1 MFFQDKEVS
10 TYVEGDVVYTAV
22 WEKHVHSEVVD
33 DAVSPTCEGTGLTEG
48 KHCSICNKV
57 LVALEE
63 VAALGHSYNKGVVTE
78 EQTTEATDI
87 HL

>member
-1 MFFQDKEVS
+1 M
-10 TYVEGDVVYTAV
+10 
-22 WEKHVHSEVVD
+22 
-33 DAVSPTCEGTGLTEG
+33 
-48 KHCSICNKV
+48 

-87 HL
+87 HLWMRPFLHFRNC